1 MTLTKVLI
9 TGPMR
14 SGTTFLANFINANQ
28 NCMLYRDTLTA
39 LFRISP
45 LLRINDVNTILDERK
60 KNILL
65 TRIKAELA
73 NLGMSTFKNLT
84 SNDFKNLKDLL
95 NLFFEKLAQKNTK
108 LVGIKVTEASDWCE
122 SLLEHT
128 DIKIIHLVRDFRDI
142 LLSSKNTF
150 VEFNKHVTS
159 RKLKKSLNR
168 ILSIENSRFCYVR
181 FEDLLINP
189 EQTISTLSDFLGVKL
204 DYKVDSLKDRG
215 NEDLDWEGNSSFH
228 DIKKTFDTKAAYR
241 WRSKKDDPLVK
252 YASVV
257 LKKILKK
264 FSYEEIKVKVLLK
277 IYYKIT
283 YLLPFPRKRQKFL
296 SKIFKKKQFAA

>member
-1 MTLTKVLI
+1 MPLTKVLI

-14 SGTTFLANFINANQ
+14 SGTTFLANFINANKD
-28 NCMLYRDTLTA
+28 CILYRDTLTA

-45 LLRINDVNTILDERK
+45 LLRINDVNTELDERK

-73 NLGMSTFKNLT
+73 NLGLSTFKNLAG
-84 SNDFKNLKDLL
+84 NDFKNLKDLL
-95 NLFFEKLAQKNTK
+95 DIFLERLAQKTTK
-108 LVGIKVTEASDWCE
+108 LVGIKVTEASNWCE

-142 LLSSKNTF
+142 LLSSQNTF

-159 RKLKKSLNR
+159 RKLKKDLNR
-168 ILSIENSRFCYVR
+168 ILSIENSRFCYIR
-181 FEDLLINP
+181 FEDLLLNP
-189 EQTISTLSDFLGVKL
+189 EQTIATLSDFLGVKL
-204 DYKVDSLKDRG
+204 DYTVGSLKDR
-215 NEDLDWEGNSSFH
+215 NSEDLDWEGNSSFH

-257 LKKILKK
+257 LKKTLKK
-264 FSYEEIKVKVLLK
+264 FSYDEIKVNIFRR

-283 YLLPFPRKRQKFL
+283 YLLPFPRTRQKFL
-296 SKIFKKKQFAA
+296 RLIFKKKQFAT